1 MKEGEAFGW
10 DALLALDPEEVT
22 KRTGVPYDR
31 ETGSYTILVYGHP
44 VQVSTATKTFE
55 GAGDQFAA
63 IIGRYAYFSKISILS
78 YLVNAKNVPPTGHQI
93 KPTADGAL
101 EKLFQGSHALPL
113 DGISA
118 RWDGQ
123 PDKFIEKG
131 QIYNGVRGELG
142 DISLKLEPFARLPV
156 ELVLWFGDDEF
167 PARGDLLFDS
177 TCNLHV
183 PPDIIWSVAMMSIL
197 LLF

>member
-1 MKEGEAFGW
+1 MKEGESFGW
-10 DALLALDPEEVT
+10 NSLLDLDPAEVVR
-22 KRTGVPYDR
+22 RTGVAYDAGTR
-31 ETGSYTILVYGHP
+31 TYTVPIYGHP
-44 VQVSTATKTFE
+44 VKLCMESRTIDGKGEQFE
-55 GAGDQFAA
+55 A
-63 IIGRYAYFSKISILS
+63 IIGKYAYFSRISVLS
-78 YLVNAKNVPPTGHQI
+78 YLINAKDVLPTGHQI
-93 KPTADGAL
+93 KPAADGAL

-123 PDKFIEKG
+123 ADGFIEKG
-131 QIYNGVRGELG
+131 KLYNGEPGTLG
-142 DISLKLEPFARLPV
+142 DISLKLEPFERIPV

-183 PPDIIWSVAMMSIL
+183 PPDIIWSIAMMSIL
-197 LLF
+197 ILF